1 MKTLPIFPLWILQI
15 LISCNERSENDDI
28 QKMMTGTYTRVSQ
41 QEFGTLHDT
50 VVISLLNE
58 SANVYKVTSKWRYD
72 RILDGKPI
80 EPEYK
85 TYTNSAI
92 FNEGSKL
99 LRDNETG
106 YFYSFDIEKNILYE
120 GATKYQKLK

>member
-1 MKTLPIFPLWILQI
+1 MIP
-15 LISCNERSENDDI
+15 
-28 QKMMTGTYTRVSQ
+28 GTYTRVFQ
-41 QEFGTLHDT
+41 QEFGTMYDT

-58 SANVYKVTSKWRYD
+58 SANVFKVISKWRYD

-85 TYTNSAI
+85 TYIHSAI
-92 FNEGSKL
+92 FYEGSKL

-106 YFYSFDIEKNILYE
+106 NFYSFDIENNILYE